1 MMKRDAAWPPG
12 TPCWVDVSVPDL
24 NQATPFY
31 AGLFGW
37 QLDRARFMLDGRP
50 VAGIGGDELP
60 GWTTYLAVTD
70 VDAAA
75 AAIVA
80 AGGRIRP
87 PRVVPGVGRKVI
99 AMDDVGA
106 PFAVW
111 EAGEQIGAAV
121 VNEPGALVWNELM
134 SGDLVVAKRF
144 YASVFGYTY
153 GDVADL
159 PDPYAMFKVDDAVV
173 GGLGVTD
180 ATPHWQTYF
189 EVASTDDASAKVVE
203 LGGTVLRPAENTP
216 YGRIAAVADNQGIG
230 FSLVQG

>member
-1 MMKRDAAWPPG
+1 MVTREVAWPPG

-24 NQATPFY
+24 NKATEFY

-37 QLDRARFMLDGRP
+37 QHDRARFTLDGQP

-60 GWTTYLAVTD
+60 GWTTYLAVAD
-70 VDAAA
+70 VEATA

-87 PRVVPGVGRKVI
+87 PRVVPGGRKVI

-111 EAGEQIGAAV
+111 EAGEHIGGAV
-121 VNEPGALVWNELM
+121 ANEPGALVWNELM

-144 YASVFGYTY
+144 YATVFGYTY
-153 GDVADL
+153 DDL
-159 PDPYAMFKVDDAVV
+159 PDPYAMLKVDGKIV
-173 GGLGVTD
+173 GGLGVTEE
-180 ATPHWQTYF
+180 TPHWQTYF

-203 LGGTVLRPAENTP
+203 LGGTVLRPAEDTP
-216 YGRIAAVADNQGIG
+216 YGRIAAVADDQGIR